1 MRTLSLLVGLA
12 ALAGC
17 GSSDNRVIVSGTVMN
32 GAAPLASG
40 IVRFTPDAG
49 VPIAAGISDGKY
61 SAQVPPGKY
70 KVTIEANSGPMV
82 GNGMAPSSEERVKGP
97 KLTPIPEKYRA
108 GVPTEI
114 AGPNPALDFDLTK

>member
-1 MRTLSLLVGLA
+1 MRTFSLIGLL

-17 GSSDNRVIVSGTVMN
+17 GPSDSRVAVAGTVMN

-49 VPIAAGISDGKY
+49 VPVAAGITAGKY

-70 KVTIEANSGPMV
+70 RVTIEANSGAMI
-82 GNGMAPSSEERVKGP
+82 GNGMAPSSEERLKGP
-97 KLTPIPEKYRA
+97 KLTPIPEKYRL
-108 GVPTEI
+108 GIPTDI
-114 AGPNPALDFDLTK
+114 AGPNPALDFDLAK